1 MDCSPDLLRLDLR
14 KGIMRPRFFHVL
26 SLLFL
31 VVALLVPPRAFAR
44 ALLSTETTCTGS
56 DVTVT
61 TTAETVIGTVT
72 VGAPSSTSFVVRVR
86 FWGVVTTSA
95 DSASYKLR
103 VRRTNVSG
111 TALGDA
117 IAQTILVAA
126 GGTEPMY
133 FEFTDERAGSFSS
146 LTYVS
151 TIEIA
156 SASATST
163 VGENCIT
170 ADILQ

>member
-1 MDCSPDLLRLDLR
+1 MKKLL
-14 KGIMRPRFFHVL
+14 I
-26 SLLFL
+26 LLFL
-31 VVALLVPPRAFAR
+31 LAFTTLPIQSAHAR
-44 ALLSTETTCTGS
+44 ALLATETTCTGT

-61 TTAETVIGTVT
+61 TTAETVIGTVAIPIPQT
-72 VGAPSSTSFVVRVR
+72 TSFVVRVR
-86 FWGVVTTSA
+86 FWGVITTSA
-95 DSASYKLR
+95 DSATYKLR
-103 VRRTNVSG
+103 VRRTSVSG

-117 IAQTILVAA
+117 IAQAILVTA
-126 GGTEPMY
+126 GGTEPIY